1 MRIKNINELL
11 EFNPSKV
18 YMGRWNS
25 ISNDYQTLYAVNIFL
40 DKEKNKYKNTQPIPC
55 IIQYGGRYIDDEG
68 HYCLI
73 TLSQDL
79 WTEHFRYNYIDRID
93 EVLLHGEV
101 NARGSL
107 TYMHKFP
114 YFVLFTTKTEA
125 YEYIDEYK
133 RNHDLIK
140 HKEKLTRINKDIEIL
155 LNEKERLESL
165 IANYENNN

>member
-1 MRIKNINELL
+1 MQIKKIKITNFKSIYGTQEFDFEELKGL
-11 EFNPSKV
+11 IKLS
-18 YMGRWNS
+18 GS
-25 ISNDYQTLYAVNIFL
+25 IGAGKTTIAEALLYGL
-40 DKEKNKYKNTQPIPC
+40 
-55 IIQYGGRYIDDEG
+55 YGNVTVRYIDDEG

-101 NARGSL
+101 SARGSL